1 MCVKLKLSIK
11 LQPMKKP
18 DALIIVNS
26 IFPSADT
33 QLVNLFLEQSKGT
46 KNGQFAY
53 RPYAVAARLLS
64 ATPPN
69 ENIKRVETLEFF
81 DSRQDRINELIE
93 MQAMEDSQIENI
105 PYGWLAIDK
114 ITPLPLSVLVSESD
128 L

>member
-1 MCVKLKLSIK
+1 
-11 LQPMKKP
+11 MKKP

-26 IFPSADT
+26 IVPNSDQ

-46 KNGQFAY
+46 KNGQYAY
-53 RPYAVAARLLS
+53 RPYAVAARLLT

-69 ENIKRVETLEFF
+69 ENLKKVEQLEFF

-93 MQAMEDSQIENI
+93 MQAFEDTDITNI
-105 PYGWLAIDK
+105 PYGWIAIDK
-114 ITPLPLSVLVSESD
+114 TVPLPLSVLVSESD